1 MRKTSFRWSL
11 SAVAAILAG
20 LLAWPA
26 AGTAQI
32 LGDITGILPGTDP
45 SSSESVT
52 GRAQVVKSTVL
63 GVTTVL
69 ADTGALTGTTD
80 ARDAALITGSI
91 PSVLNGEVLHAVTIG
106 WPDQVA
112 SEASLADVG
121 LTVGG
126 TRISAD
132 FLMARAFSSSTASDV
147 GSSTIGNLRIN
158 GMPVWV
164 SGSPNQRIWIPG
176 GHVVLNEQTVS
187 AAGTTVNA
195 LHATVLGVADVV
207 VASAT
212 AGIQ

>member
-147 GSSTIGNLRIN
+147 GSSTIGNLKIN

-176 GHVVLNEQTVS
+176 GQVVLNEQTVS

>member
-1 MRKTSFRWSL
+1 MRKTVLRWSVN
-11 SAVAAILAG
+11 AVAAILASF
-20 LLAWPA
+20 LAWPA

-32 LGDITGILPGTDP
+32 LGDITGILPDTTTT
-45 SSSESVT
+45 SSESVA

-63 GVTTVL
+63 GMTTVL

-91 PSVLNGEVLHAVTIG
+91 PSVLSGEVLHAVTVG

-112 SEASLADVG
+112 SEASLAG
-121 LTVGG
+121 LGMTVGG
-126 TRISAD
+126 THISAD
-132 FLMARAFSSSTASDV
+132 FLMARAFSSSAASDSA
-147 GSSTIGNLRIN
+147 SSTIGNLRIN

-164 SGSPNQRIWIPG
+164 SGSPNQRVWIPG
-176 GHVVLNEQTVS
+176 GQVVLNEQTVS

-195 LHATVLGVADVV
+195 LHATVFGLADVV